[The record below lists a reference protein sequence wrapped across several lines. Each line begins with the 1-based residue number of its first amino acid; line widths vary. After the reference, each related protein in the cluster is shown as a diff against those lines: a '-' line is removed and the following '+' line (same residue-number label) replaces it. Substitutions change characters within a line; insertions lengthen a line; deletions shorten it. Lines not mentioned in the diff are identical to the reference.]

1 MTCDAFLELVSD
13 VIDGAL
19 TPAQRAEADAHLAS
33 CEACAQVVADLR
45 RIQQATGSIERLA
58 APAGTWKR
66 IEAHL
71 LADAGF
77 AAAHAT
83 HRQGRATSWRSH
95 VWLAAAAVLVLA
107 IGSALYV
114 AYSRAPETTMGGS
127 AAVGANPGNVTN
139 GANASQTALVESVEM
154 ELQLAADHYEK
165 AIAALELVA
174 SQSDNTLDPAV
185 TATLRGNLQIID
197 QAINDSRVA
206 LRVQP
211 DDSVAQESLF
221 EAFRRKVALLQDTI
235 ALMNEMRK
243 GDTAGAARVVE
254 SLNKS

>member
-1 MTCDAFLELVSD
+1 MTCDAFLDIVSD

-19 TPAQRAEADAHLAS
+19 TPAQRTDADAHLAS
-33 CEACAQVVADLR
+33 CESCRQIVADLR
-45 RIQQATGSIERLA
+45 RIQQATSTIERLA
-58 APAGTWKR
+58 APSGTWAR
-66 IEAHL
+66 IEGHL

-77 AAAHAT
+77 AAAHAA
-83 HRQGRATSWRSH
+83 HRRGRTMSWRSR

-107 IGSALYV
+107 TGSALYM
-114 AYSRAPETTMGGS
+114 AYTRVPATTLGS
-127 AAVGANPGNVTN
+127 ATTSGAGPANVTN
-139 GANASQTALVESVEM
+139 GTNASQSALVESVET

-174 SQSDNTLDPAV
+174 SQSDNSLDPEI

>member
-1 MTCDAFLELVSD
+1 MTCDAFLDLVSD

-19 TPAQRAEADAHLAS
+19 TPAQRAEADGHLAS
-33 CEACAQVVADLR
+33 CESCRQVVADLR
-45 RIQQATGSIERLA
+45 RIQQATGSVERLPV
-58 APAGTWKR
+58 PAGTWSR

-71 LADAGF
+71 MADAGF
-77 AAAHAT
+77 AATHAAH
-83 HRQGRATSWRSH
+83 RRAHVSWRSH

-107 IGSALYV
+107 VGSALYL
-114 AYSRAPETTMGGS
+114 AYARNTAPGLGTT
-127 AAVGANPGNVTN
+127 AAGAGNVTN
-139 GANASQTALVESVEM
+139 GTNASQTALVESVEM

-165 AIAALELVA
+165 AIAALEQVA
-174 SQSDNTLDPAV
+174 SQSDNSLDPEV

-211 DDSVAQESLF
+211 DDEVAQESLF

-243 GDTAGAARVVE
+243 GDTDGAARIVTG
-254 SLNKS
+254 LNKS

>member
-33 CEACAQVVADLR
+33 CESCRQIVADLR
-45 RIQQATGSIERLA
+45 RIQQATSTIERLA
-58 APAGTWKR
+58 APAGTWAR
-66 IEAHL
+66 IESHL

-77 AAAHAT
+77 AASHAAHRRT
-83 HRQGRATSWRSH
+83 RGLSWRSH
-95 VWLAAAAVLVLA
+95 VWLATAAVLVLSV
-107 IGSALYV
+107 GSALYV
-114 AYSRAPETTMGGS
+114 AYTRTTATPAGLATAGS
-127 AAVGANPGNVTN
+127 GNVTN
-139 GANASQTALVESVEM
+139 GTNASPTALVESVEM

-165 AIAALELVA
+165 AIAALEQVA
-174 SQSDNTLDPAV
+174 SQSDNSLDPVV
-185 TATLRGNLQIID
+185 TATLRSNLQIID
-197 QAINDSRVA
+197 EAINDSRVA
-206 LRVQP
+206 LRVEP

-243 GDTAGAARVVE
+243 GDTDGAARIVE
-254 SLNKS
+254 GLNKS